1 MFIILKRE
9 VKNYLKNPVLWI
21 GLIIVIFLL
30 YQNLGSYLKLHYVRS
45 ESELEEVHIE
55 NKADADISEGY
66 IPSAKNKQ
74 WELASKKIKDSFVES
89 LGYSEKQ
96 AQAVINKLEKEN
108 MTEAEMS
115 AYLVKNYDFYGA
127 DQIFQDTQ
135 TFKATK
141 KEMNSYLNLKL
152 RQKPF
157 TYYFARKFAD
167 FAGLCMGFFAAV
179 LLAFLFI
186 RDTKRDTYEM
196 LHTKPVSAVSYIM
209 GKVLGGF
216 LTLMIILTI
225 LNMIFGTLCAVYG
238 WRAGFPVRIWDLLW
252 ASLLYI
258 VPNMLMIVSVYT
270 AAAVIFKN
278 PLPAAPLLF
287 LYMIYSNMGS
297 IGPDGQYGY
306 YGKPLAVMVRFPG
319 KFFETAPPPGAF
331 INQIILILASAM
343 LIFSAAA
350 VWKKWRSY

>member
-135 TFKATK
+135 TNEFLP
-141 KEMNSYLNLKL
+141 ELK
-152 RQKPF
+152 
-157 TYYFARKFAD
+157 T
-167 FAGLCMGFFAAV
+167 
-179 LLAFLFI
+179 
-186 RDTKRDTYEM
+186 
-196 LHTKPVSAVSYIM
+196 
-209 GKVLGGF
+209 
-216 LTLMIILTI
+216 
-225 LNMIFGTLCAVYG
+225 
-238 WRAGFPVRIWDLLW
+238 
-252 ASLLYI
+252 
-258 VPNMLMIVSVYT
+258 
-270 AAAVIFKN
+270 
-278 PLPAAPLLF
+278 
-287 LYMIYSNMGS
+287 
-297 IGPDGQYGY
+297 
-306 YGKPLAVMVRFPG
+306 
-319 KFFETAPPPGAF
+319 
-331 INQIILILASAM
+331 
-343 LIFSAAA
+343 
-350 VWKKWRSY
+350 